1 MSKISSKTQ
10 NLAAPADNTGT
21 GPTALKALGH
31 DPSAAFANPHAS
43 LIHDFDLNALRLPQ
57 NFSEAIGVT
66 RQITR
71 VPVRKPQKSE
81 FFRVHSGET
90 WRLQTMLLELKE
102 ESETYVV
109 LPGVWDALPDLIKPA
124 VLHSAV
130 DRKGNFFLIPVPMPT
145 QDGRR
150 NSWHDSL
157 NSAVIAAES
166 NWVRVV
172 ANLKNGGYDLFVA
185 NGDLPGPDWP
195 ESSFS
200 DLVNIA
206 FKNRIISAAD
216 HPVVK
221 QLTGEI

>member
-1 MSKISSKTQ
+1 MTKIPTKNQISATF
-10 NLAAPADNTGT
+10 ADNAGT
-21 GPTALKALGH
+21 QPNELKTSTHNHSGA
-31 DPSAAFANPHAS
+31 SASP
-43 LIHDFDLNALRLPQ
+43 LIQGFDLAALRLPQ
-57 NFSEAIGVT
+57 NFCEAIGLT

-81 FFRVHSGET
+81 FFRVRPGEA
-90 WRLQTMLLELKE
+90 WRLQTMVLEIKE
-102 ESETYVV
+102 ESETYIV
-109 LPGVWDALPDLIKPA
+109 LPDVWDALSDLIKPA

-145 QDGRR
+145 HDGRR

-157 NSAVIAAES
+157 ASAVDAAES
-166 NWVRVV
+166 AWVRAV
-172 ANLKNGGYDLFVA
+172 ANLKNGSYDLYVA

-195 ESSFS
+195 EAAGFS

-206 FKNRIISAAD
+206 FKSRIIASPD

-221 QLTGEI
+221 QLNGEI